1 MSKQDLIRQLRE
13 VAWDILEDL
22 PVSASPKR
30 VSEILTQLQTIIEEV
45 NE

>member
-22 PVSASPKR
+22 PVTASPKR
-30 VSEILTQLQTIIEEV
+30 VREILTQLQTIIEEV

>member
-1 MSKQDLIRQLRE
+1 MQKIDIIRQLRE

-22 PVSASPKR
+22 PVTATPKR
-30 VSEILTQLQTIIEEV
+30 VREIITQLQTIIEEV